1 MRTSRLDTRRIGTLA
16 LSAVMLFAVVCFAVQ
31 VMRTDLDWLRAPL
44 SFYLLGDC
52 GWAVKSVY
60 FALGAALILIGLGY
74 YRALTASARSGAPLL
89 LFVVAGLALDVTALA
104 DSSTQPGAYSL
115 EAFVHGLAANT
126 AFLCVTV
133 AMLLQSARLRG
144 DAAWRQRAVMAFM
157 LAAVCFAALW
167 VHVLWREA
175 PRGLTQKVVIV
186 LILGW
191 LALAST
197 WLRRGVHAEGRS
209 EIALPAGELT

>member
-1 MRTSRLDTRRIGTLA
+1 MPISRLDTRRLGTLS
-16 LSAVMLFAVVCFAVQ
+16 LVAVMLFTVVCFSAQ
-31 VMRTDLDWLRAPL
+31 VVRSDLDWLRAPL
-44 SFYLLGDC
+44 SFYLLGEY

-60 FALGAALILIGLGY
+60 FALGTALILIGLGY
-74 YRALTASARSGAPLL
+74 YRALAASARSGAPFL

-104 DSSTQPGAYSL
+104 DSELRPGAYSL

-144 DAAWRQRAVMAFM
+144 DAAWRQRAVMAFT

-167 VHVLWREA
+167 LHVLWREA
-175 PRGLTQKVVIV
+175 PRGLTQKIVIV
-186 LILGW
+186 LILSW
-191 LALAST
+191 LALASA
-197 WLRRGVHAEGRS
+197 WLRRGVRAAEAS
-209 EIALPAGELT
+209 EIALPVGELP

>member
-1 MRTSRLDTRRIGTLA
+1 MPIFRLDTRRIGTVSL
-16 LSAVMLFAVVCFAVQ
+16 LTVILFALVCASAQIV
-31 VMRTDLDWLRAPL
+31 RGDLDWLRAPL
-44 SFYLLGDC
+44 SFYLLGEY
-52 GWAVKSVY
+52 GRVVKSVY
-60 FALGAALILIGLGY
+60 LALGAGLILLGLGY
-74 YRALTASARSGAPLL
+74 YRALSASARSGAPLL

-104 DSSTQPGAYSL
+104 DSSLSPGDYSL

-144 DAAWRQRAVMAFM
+144 DAAWRQRALSAFT
-157 LAAVCFAALW
+157 LAAVSFAALW

-186 LILGW
+186 LVLSW
-191 LALAST
+191 LALASM
-197 WLRRGVHAEGRS
+197 WLRRGGQVEERG
-209 EIALPAGELT
+209 EVPLPVGELP

>member
-16 LSAVMLFAVVCFAVQ
+16 LSAVMLFAVVCFAAQ

-44 SFYLLGDC
+44 SFYLLGDY